1 MGKTTL
7 LKRINNSLVGLGYDI
22 AIFVVVAKDG
32 NIESV
37 QKDILKRRG
46 KDENSSPS
54 QRGCIIYNCLQDKK
68 FILLLDDIWKE
79 LDLEGVGVPTN
90 NNYNYTSN
98 CKILFTTRFENDCD
112 QMLATKVK
120 IECFNDKEARELF
133 ERTVGTTFLISK
145 FGIKEIA

>member
-22 AIFVVVAKDG
+22 AIFVVVSKDG

-79 LDLEGVGVPTN
+79 LDLEEVGVPTN
-90 NNYNYTSN
+90 NNYSY
-98 CKILFTTRFENDCD
+98 K
-112 QMLATKVK
+112 Q
-120 IECFNDKEARELF
+120 
-133 ERTVGTTFLISK
+133 
-145 FGIKEIA
+145 